1 MADLPKR
8 LKIGGSRLATDR
20 NKRTQMKPHP
30 SSNRTSN
37 QMVFQDLW
45 NTIDQQYGLFGVKAV
60 NWDELREE
68 YFERVSEAEPDAELF
83 DLLAEL
89 LSHLK
94 DKHIWLISGDRAWNC
109 RMKASCCLADIDE
122 IMADWKAPFSESLI
136 YSKYLPDKTVYS
148 NEIVGGFLRPTVAYL
163 RISAFPDDTQAVG
176 ETIDQAL
183 QTLVGIKTLVI
194 DVRDNRG
201 GSDRGAKSVADRF
214 ADQRCLFMT
223 AAVRSGSNRD
233 ELGPPVE
240 WWIEPNGPR
249 QFLNPVVLLIN
260 RDTFSA
266 GETFTLAMRVLPHV
280 TIVGE
285 PTAGAFSDTHDS
297 TLPNGWLLTYSIGV
311 WRDAQGYLWEGCGF
325 PPDVV
330 VPLPEDRI
338 ASGCDPVLDWVLD
351 RLVET

>member
-1 MADLPKR
+1 MD
-8 LKIGGSRLATDR
+8 
-20 NKRTQMKPHP
+20 
-30 SSNRTSN
+30 
-37 QMVFQDLW
+37 
-45 NTIDQQYGLFGVKAV
+45 
-60 NWDELREE
+60 WDELREE
-68 YFERVSEAEPDAELF
+68 YCERVSRADTDAELF

-109 RMKASCCLADIDE
+109 RMKASCRLADVDE
-122 IMADWKAPFSESLI
+122 TIAAWKAPFSESLV
-136 YSKYLPDKTVYS
+136 YTKYLHGKIVHS
-148 NEIVGGFLRPTVAYL
+148 KEIVGGFLHPTIAYL

-176 ETIDQAL
+176 ETIDRAL
-183 QTLVGIKTLVI
+183 QTLVGVKTLVV

-201 GSDRGAKSVADRF
+201 GSDRGGKAVADRF
-214 ADQRCLFMT
+214 ADQRRLFMT
-223 AAVRSGSNRD
+223 AAVRSGSSRD

-249 QFLNPVVLLIN
+249 QFLNPVALLIN

-266 GETFTLAMRVLPHV
+266 GETFTLAMGVLPHV

-285 PTAGAFSDTHDS
+285 PTAGVFSDTHDT

-311 WRDAQGYLWEGCGF
+311 WRDAQGNLWEGCGF

-338 ASGCDPVLDWVLD
+338 ASRCDTVLDWVLD
-351 RLVET
+351 HLVET